1 MNGKHFHYGK
11 TFFFHIFFSP
21 IFVHQKAKQPFE
33 VYTIH
38 LHNDTPE
45 LLRQA
50 SVPGLAWVLPA
61 LALDFASHF
70 AAVAAA
76 SAERDK
82 IHTAS
87 WNMPAFRRCG
97 ASKRATCELRR
108 GPGSTERE
116 RYRTRSFSW
125 FWFDAFP
132 QSQTEKLL

>member
-1 MNGKHFHYGK
+1 M
-11 TFFFHIFFSP
+11 
-21 IFVHQKAKQPFE
+21 
-33 VYTIH
+33 YTIH

-45 LLRQA
+45 LHRQA

-70 AAVAAA
+70 AAFAAA

-108 GPGSTERE
+108 GPGVYRERDTERGAFHGSGLTLFHRAKPKNSSE
-116 RYRTRSFSW
+116 NLEVAKTRGPW
-125 FWFDAFP
+125 
-132 QSQTEKLL
+132 